1 LSPASVRNVMA
12 DLAEEGYLS
21 QPHTSAG
28 RVPTEKAFRQYVHSL
43 TAQRVL
49 KAELE
54 RIRHDLGEVETLA
67 GRVELSSQMLTE
79 MTHSVGIAAAIPG
92 PSQTLDKVE
101 LLALAERRVLMIVVT
116 RDKIVRNRVVTLDE
130 YVSQDELNSIRNYI
144 NHNYSGWLLSHVQT
158 ELKLRLAQASAAYDA
173 ILRKLNLL
181 YLKGL
186 LDIGLVAEFHM
197 EGAFNLLSIDFHLT
211 REKMR
216 ELFRALEEKMRILQL
231 LERFLEQPAGEVSVQ
246 VGLAEVHPTMRDLAL
261 IGVRVD
267 LPSGVAAKIAV
278 LGPMRMDYE
287 RVMSAV
293 MHVGQAFQSVPV

>member
-1 LSPASVRNVMA
+1 MA

-21 QPHTSAG
+21 QPLTSAG